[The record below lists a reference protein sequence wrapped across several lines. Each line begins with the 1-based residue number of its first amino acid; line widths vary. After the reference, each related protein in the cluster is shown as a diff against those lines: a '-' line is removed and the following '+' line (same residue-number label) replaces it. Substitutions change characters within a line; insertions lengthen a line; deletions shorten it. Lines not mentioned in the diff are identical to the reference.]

1 MPRLFVKIF
10 LWFWATVVLTGI
22 SLVLAFVLQP
32 RSVPSQWQSS
42 LADTA
47 RYFGTAA
54 VGAFEQGGIAAGT
67 QYTHQLF
74 KDAHIH
80 ACLFDTMGDAT
91 GDTLGRPLAGESCME
106 FTGIVAHVA
115 KGEPRAYEMRR
126 GLVRLAIPIR
136 GADGHNYI
144 YASELLAGPR
154 AAFGLNPGAVLLR
167 AGLALL
173 VSGLV
178 CYFLTRYLTRPI
190 LRLRSAA
197 QQITAGELSVRA
209 EFALE
214 RRRDEFG
221 DLVRDFN
228 QMASK
233 TEGLISSQRQ
243 LLNDV
248 SHELRSPLARMN
260 VALDLLRRHA
270 GEDPALDRMEID
282 LQRLNEIIGRL
293 LTVAKLEAAS
303 TLQNPS
309 RVNLSALV
317 SSVAADAEFE
327 AQERGSRVDIVQ
339 AADMKALGDPSLL
352 RSAIE
357 NVLRNAVRFTAAG
370 TAVEVFLRASPA
382 GNANE
387 SVIAIRDHGPGVP
400 EDELT
405 RIFKP
410 FYRLA
415 DSRAL
420 DSTGAGLGLAIAERV
435 VRLHGGRIRATN
447 EAGGGLHVEIYL
459 PWIPGR

>member
-32 RSVPSQWQSS
+32 QSVPSQWQTS
-42 LADTA
+42 LAGTA
-47 RYFGTAA
+47 RYFGMAA
-54 VGAFEQGGIAAGT
+54 VGELEHGGIAAAAR
-67 QYTHQLF
+67 YTRQLSE
-74 KDAHIH
+74 DAHLH
-80 ACLFDTMGDAT
+80 ACLFDMTS
-91 GDTLGRPLAGESCME
+91 DTPSKSLAGKSCME
-106 FTGIVAHVA
+106 FNGIVAHVA
-115 KGEPRAYEMRR
+115 KGEPQAYEMRR
-126 GLVRLAIPIR
+126 GLVRMAIPIR
-136 GADGHNYI
+136 GADGHSYI

-154 AAFGLNPGAVLLR
+154 AAFGLNSRVVLLR
-167 AGLALL
+167 VGLALL

-190 LRLRSAA
+190 LRLRSVA
-197 QQITAGELSVRA
+197 QQITAGQLSVRA
-209 EFALE
+209 ESALE
-214 RRRDEFG
+214 LRRDEFG

-228 QMASK
+228 RMASK

-270 GEDPALDRMEID
+270 GDDPALDRMEID
-282 LQRLNEIIGRL
+282 LQRLNEMIGRL
-293 LTVAKLEAAS
+293 LTVAKLETAS
-303 TLQNPS
+303 TLQNPV
-309 RVNLSALV
+309 RVNLSELV
-317 SSVAADAEFE
+317 SSVASDAEFE

-339 AADMKALGDPSLL
+339 TADVEVLGDPSLL

-370 TAVEVFLRASPA
+370 TAVDVVLCANPTT
-382 GNANE
+382 NADE
-387 SVIAIRDHGPGVP
+387 AIIAIRDHGPGVP

-420 DSTGAGLGLAIAERV
+420 DSAGAGLGLAIAERI
-435 VRLHGGRIRATN
+435 VRLHGGRIRAMN
-447 EAGGGLHVEIYL
+447 EAGGGLSIEIIL
-459 PWIPGR
+459 PRMSGR